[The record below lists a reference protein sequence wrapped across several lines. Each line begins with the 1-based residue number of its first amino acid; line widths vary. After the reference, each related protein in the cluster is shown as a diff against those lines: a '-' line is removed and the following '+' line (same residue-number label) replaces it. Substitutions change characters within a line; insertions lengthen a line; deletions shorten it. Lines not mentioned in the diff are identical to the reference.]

1 MSKKKKGSNSQS
13 SFSFKNFLVMHVEKV
28 VFGFIALIASIV
40 MYVGFSAKPYS
51 SAKTP
56 EKLKEQATQVSRDLK
71 VDHWTAMKDEEGRKV
86 DPVFT
91 IAAGDSRKKIDP
103 IPYIA
108 DPTGSSKI
116 RLGAKRGDP
125 AILAPEHLEAKYY
138 LGPIA
143 TWAPKVDPLA
153 ILEDAKKVEVK
164 QPKNASGFPG
174 SGEGGPQGA
183 GKGGGSSSGGSAEGG
198 LGMGGGAGMGMGMGM
213 GNDPNLAGRR
223 VLFAGYDRGFNFGM
237 STFANPMGSMGGGGG
252 YPGGMGESGGYP
264 GGAEGGN
271 LGGAAGGTIPKA
283 ETRKIIAKGYGF
295 VCVTALAPHH
305 EMETNYRK
313 EFYDVIGYMEGRD
326 SPNYR
331 GFEVQ
336 RVEITD
342 PNKEIAE
349 KDWQAL
355 LDASPEKYKEAVK
368 YLVGTCSEINPL
380 DWTDP
385 NLSMPIPPIL
395 LNDYRK
401 FATHSKIKYGAPEE
415 ADFPGMGGMGS
426 GFGEGGGMPG
436 GYGDGGYG
444 DGGMGPGG
452 MGPGGMGAGGMGAG
466 SGSSGSGMPGG
477 YGEGGG
483 MSSGSGSGGMT
494 SGFTEGSGSG
504 YGGGYGGGD
513 GGLGNA
519 GTMMEVPR
527 RLPSTKYKLIRF
539 YDFKTEAGKIY
550 KYRVRL
556 LMYDSN
562 FPEWSALKP
571 ASSTLKTETLRRV
584 QTLESEFKA
593 KESAPV
599 KKATNPPTV
608 VAQAKREKY
617 RETEWS
623 APSKAVLIKK
633 PAMVFAAETKEKLE
647 CVLVDFEVQ
656 RGISIPKKD
665 TVERGF
671 VFGTPNK
678 QVKSKDVGIDIIHPV
693 TKVIKALKD
702 YRATNFVTVVDWKSP
717 SPLNTMIANPKDA
730 IKTGAEVVSF
740 DPITGQLVV
749 SREFDNFTSFNM
761 YVQPDLPAVGPLG
774 GGLSAGN
781 ANGMSGGYGESGPGG
796 MGMGSPGMGSSG
808 KGGPGIGMTG
818 S

>member
-71 VDHWTAMKDEEGRKV
+71 VDHWAAMKDEEGRKV

-91 IAAGDSRKKIDP
+91 MAAGDSRKKIDP

-125 AILAPEHLEAKYY
+125 ALLAPEQLEAKYY

-143 TWAPKVDPLA
+143 TWAPKIDPLA
-153 ILEDAKKVEVK
+153 ILEDAKKIEVK
-164 QPKNASGFPG
+164 PPKNTSGFPG
-174 SGEGGPQGA
+174 MGEGGPQGA
-183 GKGGGSSSGGSAEGG
+183 GKGGGSLSGGFAEGG
-198 LGMGGGAGMGMGMGM
+198 PGMGGGAGMGMG
-213 GNDPNLAGRR
+213 NDPALAGRR
-223 VLFAGYDRGFNFGM
+223 VLFAGYDRGFYFGM
-237 STFANPMGSMGGGGG
+237 STFANPMGSMGSMGGGGG

-271 LGGAAGGTIPKA
+271 LGGAAGGTLPKV

-349 KDWQAL
+349 KDWQAMP
-355 LDASPEKYKEAVK
+355 DASPERYKESVK
-368 YLVGTCSEINPL
+368 KLVGTCSEINPL
-380 DWTDP
+380 DWTDS

-415 ADFPGMGGMGS
+415 VDFPGMGGMGS
-426 GFGEGGGMPG
+426 GYGEGGGMPG
-436 GYGDGGYG
+436 GYGDGGMG
-444 DGGMGPGG
+444 SGGMGSGG
-452 MGPGGMGAGGMGAG
+452 MGSG
-466 SGSSGSGMPGG
+466 SGGSGMPGG

-504 YGGGYGGGD
+504 SGYGGGYGGSD
-513 GGLGNA
+513 GGLVNA
-519 GTMMEVPR
+519 GNMMEVPR

-539 YDFKTEAGKIY
+539 YDFKAEAGKIY

-593 KESAPV
+593 KEPAPA

-608 VAQAKREKY
+608 VAHVKREKY

-647 CVLVDFEVQ
+647 CVFVDFEVQ

-665 TVERGF
+665 TAERGF
-671 VFGTPNK
+671 VFGTPNR
-678 QVKSKDVGIDIIHPV
+678 QVKGKDVGIDIIHPV

-740 DPITGQLVV
+740 DPITGQLVI

-761 YVQPDLPAVGPLG
+761 YVQPDLTAVGPLG

-808 KGGPGIGMTG
+808 KGGPGMGMTG
-818 S
+818 N

>member
-1 MSKKKKGSNSQS
+1 
-13 SFSFKNFLVMHVEKV
+13 MHVEKV

-51 SAKTP
+51 TSKSP

-71 VDHWTAMKDEEGRKV
+71 LDHWPAMKDEEGRKV

-108 DPTGSSKI
+108 DPTGSSRI

-125 AILAPEHLEAKYY
+125 AILAPQHLEAKYY

-143 TWAPKVDPLA
+143 WWAAKEDPLA
-153 ILEDAKKVEVK
+153 KLEDAKKVEVK
-164 QPKNASGFPG
+164 PPRNAPGFPG
-174 SGEGGPQGA
+174 GSDGGLQ
-183 GKGGGSSSGGSAEGG
+183 GGSRGSGGSAGGFTEGP
-198 LGMGGGAGMGMGMGM
+198 GMGGGSGMGMGS
-213 GNDPNLAGRR
+213 DPNLAGRR
-223 VLFAGYDRGFNFGM
+223 VLFSGYDRGFYFGM
-237 STFANPMGSMGGGGG
+237 STFANPMGSMGSGGGFQG
-252 YPGGMGESGGYP
+252 GTVEGSGFPGGTDGGSP
-264 GGAEGGN
+264 GG
-271 LGGAAGGTIPKA
+271 LGGGAGPKT
-283 ETRKIIAKGYGF
+283 ETRKIVARGFGF

-326 SPNYR
+326 SPIYR

-336 RVEITD
+336 RVELTD

-349 KDWQAL
+349 KDWEKL
-355 LDASPEKYKEAVK
+355 PDVSPEKYKEAVK
-368 YLVGTCSEINPL
+368 KLVGTCSEINPL

-401 FATHSKIKYGAPEE
+401 FATHTEIKYGAPDE

-426 GFGEGGGMPG
+426 GFGEGGMPG
-436 GYGDGGYG
+436 GYGGGGMGGGGMG
-444 DGGMGPGG
+444 DGGMGSGG
-452 MGPGGMGAGGMGAG
+452 MGSGGMGSGGMGAGYG
-466 SGSSGSGMPGG
+466 SGGSGMPGG
-477 YGEGGG
+477 YGEGGN
-483 MSSGSGSGGMT
+483 MPSGSGSGGMT
-494 SGFTEGSGSG
+494 GGFTEAGGS
-504 YGGGYGGGD
+504 GGGD
-513 GGLGNA
+513 GGFGNS

-527 RLPSTKYKLIRF
+527 RLPSTKYKLVRF
-539 YDFKTEAGKIY
+539 YDFSAKAGKIY

-562 FPEWSALKP
+562 FPEWSAFKP

-584 QTLESEFKA
+584 QTLESDFKA
-593 KESAPV
+593 KEPAPV
-599 KKATNPPTV
+599 KRPTNPPTII
-608 VAQAKREKY
+608 AQAKREKY

-623 APSKAVLIKK
+623 APSKAVLTKK
-633 PAMVFAAETKEKLE
+633 PAMVFATETKEKLE
-647 CVLVDFEVQ
+647 CVFVDFEAL

-665 TVERGF
+665 PAERGF
-671 VFGTPNK
+671 VFGTPSR
-678 QVKSKDVGIDIIHPV
+678 QVKGKEVGIDIIHPV
-693 TKVIKALKD
+693 TKVILALKV

-717 SPLNTMIANPKDA
+717 SPLNAMVANPKDA

-740 DPITGQLVV
+740 DPLTGQLVV

-761 YVQPDLPAVGPLG
+761 YAQPDLPAVGPLG
-774 GGLSAGN
+774 GGLSAGD
-781 ANGMSGGYGESGPGG
+781 ANGMSGGMGG
-796 MGMGSPGMGSSG
+796 PGMGG
-808 KGGPGIGMTG
+808 LGMGGLGFGTEN
-818 S
+818 